1 MSISFEAE
9 RAESRRQAVTMKM
22 KGFFILLV
30 DLVFTSAFFIN
41 RPEQDIVD
49 IGQNKDIS
57 DALLLDDVMK
67 PPFTPRS
74 TISFEDKLWTSPVP
88 YELDMGLDMNAKGV
102 ILKAFEQIRIKS
114 CIDFKPRDSE
124 DFYLSFKKL
133 DGCFSYVGR
142 EHLNGQ
148 NLSIG
153 TGCDS
158 LSTVEHEVLHALG
171 FNHEHCRS
179 DRDDYVQIDE
189 GSILEGL
196 EYNFAVIGSENS
208 TTHETPYD
216 YWSVMHYPKN
226 AFSNGSASTIT
237 TIDPKYQ
244 DLIGQRLDLSPGD
257 AIELNLLYNCSSTV
271 AFMFYCGFSNGTMC
285 EMNQSGS
292 GWEVV
297 TQVSG
302 GPTTDHTSLPS
313 GNGEHGQEEG
323 YFIHVNTSGQEE
335 DPGVLMTQIM
345 RPKRECKVQCLQF
358 YYYYTGNE
366 SDSLNIGIREFE
378 DEQNTTGTFRLMGH
392 ITGRPTSYW
401 KVHHVSL
408 NATKNFQVVFEI
420 KKAENSSGGFSIDDI
435 NLSETEC
442 PHVIMQIDEF
452 ENVLN
457 TSKSGERLYSPRLY
471 SKDGYAYR
479 LAVVLNKT
487 YVGMFVQLVSG
498 VNDDQLEWPCVHR
511 QMTFQLLDQTP
522 NMQQQMSQRWT
533 FTTEQN
539 DEDANDTLIWNHP
552 NETGTTFLYNNTELV
567 RTGFLWGFLRFA
579 ALEEMQYRDFL
590 RGGSAVFMFS
600 FDDLTPLV
608 NGSILPCPEVR
619 PVTSLHLSFLPTI
632 YSKDLNSTGSFST
645 VSPPPTTDNCRNSS
659 CISPPPPTENS
670 NFSTISPSPT
680 TTDDRNSPSI
690 TPHPAT
696 NIRNTSGTAPPAA
709 TTDNRKNSSIISPP
723 PASNDRSF
731 STVSPPP
738 TTDNCRNSSC
748 ISPPPP
754 TENSNF
760 STISPSPTTTDDRN
774 SPSITPHP
782 ATNIRN
788 TSGTAPPAATTDN
801 RKNSSII
808 SPPPASN
815 DRSFSTVS
823 PPPTTDNCRN
833 SSCISPPP
841 PTENSNFSTIS
852 PSPTTT
858 DDSITPH
865 PATNIRNS
873 SGTAPPAA
881 TTDNRKNSSIIS
893 PTPTSNDRIFSFS
906 PGVSASP
913 VLVLLGLMLLV
924 P

>member
-1 MSISFEAE
+1 
-9 RAESRRQAVTMKM
+9 
-22 KGFFILLV
+22 
-30 DLVFTSAFFIN
+30 
-41 RPEQDIVD
+41 
-49 IGQNKDIS
+49 
-57 DALLLDDVMK
+57 
-67 PPFTPRS
+67 
-74 TISFEDKLWTSPVP
+74 DKLWTSPVP
-88 YELDMGLDMNAKGV
+88 YELDMGLGKYMNAKGV

-133 DGCFSYVGR
+133 DG

-313 GNGEHGQEEG
+313 GNGEHG

-539 DEDANDTLIWNHP
+539 DEDSKTKTYSL
-552 NETGTTFLYNNTELV
+552 FLS
-567 RTGFLWGFLRFA
+567 
-579 ALEEMQYRDFL
+579 LEEMQYRDFL

-600 FDDLTPLV
+600 FD
-608 NGSILPCPEVR
+608 G
-619 PVTSLHLSFLPTI
+619 
-632 YSKDLNSTGSFST
+632 K
-645 VSPPPTTDNCRNSS
+645 
-659 CISPPPPTENS
+659 
-670 NFSTISPSPT
+670 
-680 TTDDRNSPSI
+680 
-690 TPHPAT
+690 
-696 NIRNTSGTAPPAA
+696 
-709 TTDNRKNSSIISPP
+709 
-723 PASNDRSF
+723 
-731 STVSPPP
+731 
-738 TTDNCRNSSC
+738 
-748 ISPPPP
+748 
-754 TENSNF
+754 
-760 STISPSPTTTDDRN
+760 
-774 SPSITPHP
+774 
-782 ATNIRN
+782 
-788 TSGTAPPAATTDN
+788 
-801 RKNSSII
+801 
-808 SPPPASN
+808 
-815 DRSFSTVS
+815 
-823 PPPTTDNCRN
+823 
-833 SSCISPPP
+833 
-841 PTENSNFSTIS
+841 
-852 PSPTTT
+852 
-858 DDSITPH
+858 
-865 PATNIRNS
+865 
-873 SGTAPPAA
+873 
-881 TTDNRKNSSIIS
+881 
-893 PTPTSNDRIFSFS
+893 
-906 PGVSASP
+906 
-913 VLVLLGLMLLV
+913 
-924 P
+924 

>member
-1 MSISFEAE
+1 
-9 RAESRRQAVTMKM
+9 
-22 KGFFILLV
+22 
-30 DLVFTSAFFIN
+30 
-41 RPEQDIVD
+41 
-49 IGQNKDIS
+49 
-57 DALLLDDVMK
+57 
-67 PPFTPRS
+67 
-74 TISFEDKLWTSPVP
+74 SPVP

-133 DGCFSYVGR
+133 DG

-179 DRDDYVQIDE
+179 DRDDYVQID
-189 GSILEGL
+189 EGL

-257 AIELNLLYNCSSTV
+257 AIELNLLYNCSKCLKIKDHLKRFQYSRKINPEDVV
-271 AFMFYCGFSNGTMC
+271 ALCC
-285 EMNQSGS
+285 
-292 GWEVV
+292 
-297 TQVSG
+297 
-302 GPTTDHTSLPS
+302 
-313 GNGEHGQEEG
+313 QEEG

-600 FDDLTPLV
+600 FD
-608 NGSILPCPEVR
+608 G
-619 PVTSLHLSFLPTI
+619 
-632 YSKDLNSTGSFST
+632 K
-645 VSPPPTTDNCRNSS
+645 
-659 CISPPPPTENS
+659 
-670 NFSTISPSPT
+670 
-680 TTDDRNSPSI
+680 
-690 TPHPAT
+690 
-696 NIRNTSGTAPPAA
+696 
-709 TTDNRKNSSIISPP
+709 
-723 PASNDRSF
+723 
-731 STVSPPP
+731 
-738 TTDNCRNSSC
+738 
-748 ISPPPP
+748 
-754 TENSNF
+754 
-760 STISPSPTTTDDRN
+760 
-774 SPSITPHP
+774 
-782 ATNIRN
+782 
-788 TSGTAPPAATTDN
+788 
-801 RKNSSII
+801 
-808 SPPPASN
+808 
-815 DRSFSTVS
+815 
-823 PPPTTDNCRN
+823 
-833 SSCISPPP
+833 
-841 PTENSNFSTIS
+841 
-852 PSPTTT
+852 
-858 DDSITPH
+858 
-865 PATNIRNS
+865 
-873 SGTAPPAA
+873 
-881 TTDNRKNSSIIS
+881 
-893 PTPTSNDRIFSFS
+893 
-906 PGVSASP
+906 
-913 VLVLLGLMLLV
+913 
-924 P
+924 

>member
-1 MSISFEAE
+1 
-9 RAESRRQAVTMKM
+9 
-22 KGFFILLV
+22 
-30 DLVFTSAFFIN
+30 
-41 RPEQDIVD
+41 
-49 IGQNKDIS
+49 
-57 DALLLDDVMK
+57 
-67 PPFTPRS
+67 
-74 TISFEDKLWTSPVP
+74 ISFEDKLWTSPVP

-133 DGCFSYVGR
+133 DG

-271 AFMFYCGFSNGTMC
+271 AFMFYCGFSNGTIYH
-285 EMNQSGS
+285 NIILD
-292 GWEVV
+292 
-297 TQVSG
+297 TI
-302 GPTTDHTSLPS
+302 L
-313 GNGEHGQEEG
+313 GQEEG

-539 DEDANDTLIWNHP
+539 DED
-552 NETGTTFLYNNTELV
+552 LV

-600 FDDLTPLV
+600 FDAELGCGAESTADFKNVFSCWTALEPIRATNNVTYSSLRKSV
-608 NGSILPCPEVR
+608 NGAACR
-619 PVTSLHLSFLPTI
+619 TLS
-632 YSKDLNSTGSFST
+632 KKKQW
-645 VSPPPTTDNCRNSS
+645 
-659 CISPPPPTENS
+659 
-670 NFSTISPSPT
+670 
-680 TTDDRNSPSI
+680 
-690 TPHPAT
+690 HP
-696 NIRNTSGTAPPAA
+696 
-709 TTDNRKNSSIISPP
+709 
-723 PASNDRSF
+723 F
-731 STVSPPP
+731 
-738 TTDNCRNSSC
+738 
-748 ISPPPP
+748 
-754 TENSNF
+754 
-760 STISPSPTTTDDRN
+760 
-774 SPSITPHP
+774 
-782 ATNIRN
+782 
-788 TSGTAPPAATTDN
+788 
-801 RKNSSII
+801 
-808 SPPPASN
+808 
-815 DRSFSTVS
+815 
-823 PPPTTDNCRN
+823 
-833 SSCISPPP
+833 
-841 PTENSNFSTIS
+841 
-852 PSPTTT
+852 
-858 DDSITPH
+858 
-865 PATNIRNS
+865 
-873 SGTAPPAA
+873 
-881 TTDNRKNSSIIS
+881 
-893 PTPTSNDRIFSFS
+893 
-906 PGVSASP
+906 
-913 VLVLLGLMLLV
+913 
-924 P
+924 